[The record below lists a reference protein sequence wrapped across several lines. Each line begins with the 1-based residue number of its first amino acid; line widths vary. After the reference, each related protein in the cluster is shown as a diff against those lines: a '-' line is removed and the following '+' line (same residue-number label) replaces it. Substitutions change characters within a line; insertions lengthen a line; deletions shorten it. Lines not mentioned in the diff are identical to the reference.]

1 MDINKIDWNGIW
13 RNGAIFIGGQADK
26 VTAWNHNAARWN
38 ATQAE
43 SDYGKRVMERLELH
57 PDWTALDVGAGTGVL
72 ALPMA
77 KICKHVTALDG
88 SSEMLQYLKQNAER
102 QGVSNITCINKLI
115 EDTTIGVD
123 IPRHDIVIACR
134 SMGWE
139 KDVRTFLKKIDEAA
153 KKYAYL
159 TWGAQE
165 RTFDLKLYNSIG
177 RPYGETRTYIILY
190 NLLYQMGICAN
201 IEIFDSQRVSMEYN
215 SIDEAL
221 SNFRYRF
228 KRMNMNQELTSTE
241 EKKLREFLEENLA
254 QKSDGTFT
262 RNETKMYRQALIW
275 WDKK

>member
-1 MDINKIDWNGIW
+1 
-13 RNGAIFIGGQADK
+13 
-26 VTAWNHNAARWN
+26 
-38 ATQAE
+38 
-43 SDYGKRVMERLELH
+43 
-57 PDWTALDVGAGTGVL
+57 
-72 ALPMA
+72 
-77 KICKHVTALDG
+77 
-88 SSEMLQYLKQNAER
+88 
-102 QGVSNITCINKLI
+102 
-115 EDTTIGVD
+115 
-123 IPRHDIVIACR
+123 
-134 SMGWE
+134 MGWE
-139 KDVRTFLKKIDEAA
+139 KDVRTFLKKMDEAA

-165 RTFDLKLYNSIG
+165 RTFDLKLYNAIG

-241 EKKLREFLEENLA
+241 EKKLREFLEENFT
-254 QKSDGTFT
+254 QKSNGTFT
-262 RNETKMYRQALIW
+262 RNESKMYRQALIW